1 MVLAAQA
8 SWTPPFT
15 PEPESYELAAN
26 AVLED
31 GVVNL
36 AQVIEKGAAWRG
48 MSCLGDSLQ
57 TSTSV

>member
-31 GVVNL
+31 GVVNFT
-36 AQVIEKGAAWRG
+36 QVIEKATI
-48 MSCLGDSLQ
+48 SCSFRRA
-57 TSTSV
+57 SF